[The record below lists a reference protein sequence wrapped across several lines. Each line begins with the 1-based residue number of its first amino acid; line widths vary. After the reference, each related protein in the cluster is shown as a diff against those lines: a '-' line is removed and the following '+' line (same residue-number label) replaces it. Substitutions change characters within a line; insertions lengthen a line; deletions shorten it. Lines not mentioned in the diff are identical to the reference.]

1 MNQLSTKLQRL
12 QRNGFIAGGIFI
24 LLAGAGMVLTPRA
37 GFVSYLE
44 AYVFW
49 CSLALGCLNLS
60 AIHHLTGGAW
70 GNVTRRFFEAGYM
83 TLPVLAILFL
93 PILFGLHE
101 LYPWSNPAEV
111 AADKIL
117 AQKSAYENVPGFTM
131 RAALCFAVWIQI
143 ACLLR
148 KWSLQQDA
156 SPDTV
161 PATKART
168 LAGPAI
174 VIVPFVATFAFVDWV
189 MSIEAAWFSTV
200 FCIILLAGGIL
211 LAVAMG
217 IMMLAWFQTE
227 APFAGVVTKKQFLD
241 LGNLLLAFVMF
252 WTYVAFSQLL
262 IIYSGNQP
270 HEISWYLHRIAGGW
284 KWLLLFIALFQFFT
298 PFFILLFRSFK
309 QNINTL
315 ARVAALVFLVNAL
328 ENFWSIAPT
337 FYPAGLSIHWTDFAA
352 WLGIGGLWTGTFA
365 ANLKKHPLL
374 VRSVVET
381 APAATEVSH
390 EK

>member
-1 MNQLSTKLQRL
+1 MNQLSIKLRRL
-12 QRNGFIAGGIFI
+12 QLTGFITGGIFI
-24 LLAGAGMVLTPRA
+24 LLAGAGIVLNPHV

-44 AYVFW
+44 AYIFW

-83 TLPVLAILFL
+83 TLPVLAVLFF
-93 PILFGLHE
+93 PILFGLHQ

-111 AADKIL
+111 AADRIL
-117 AQKSAYENVPGFTM
+117 KQKSAYENVPAFTV
-131 RAALCFAVWIQI
+131 RAVLFFAAWIQI
-143 ACLLR
+143 AWLLR
-148 KWSLQQDA
+148 KWSLQQDLSSDVA
-156 SPDTV
+156 
-161 PATKART
+161 PAIKART

-174 VIVPFVATFAFVDWV
+174 VIVPFIATFAFVDWV
-189 MSIEAAWFSTV
+189 MSIEVSWFSTI
-200 FCIILLAGGIL
+200 FGIILLAGGIL
-211 LAVAMG
+211 LTLALG
-217 IMMLAWFQTE
+217 IVMLAWFQVE
-227 APFAGVVTKKQFLD
+227 SPYAGAVTKKQFLD

-270 HEISWYLHRIAGGW
+270 HEIIWYLHRIAGSW
-284 KWLLLFIALFQFFT
+284 KWLLMFIALFQFFT
-298 PFFILLFRSFK
+298 PFLILLFRSYK
-309 QNINTL
+309 QNIHTL

-337 FYPAGLSIHWTDFAA
+337 FYPAGISVHWTDVAA
-352 WLGIGGLWTGTFA
+352 WLGIGGIWVGTFA
-365 ANLKKHPLL
+365 VNLKKYPLL
-374 VRSVVET
+374 VRNAMET
-381 APAATEVSH
+381 ATAGTEMSH